1 MSEDFIPAR
10 GDINYAGTGI
20 TQLYTHV
27 DKTINLH

>member
-10 GDINYAGTGI
+10 GDINCAGTGI
-20 TQLYTHV
+20 TQLYTHI